1 MLTSAAELVYLL
13 GWEIEEKPDTTPVQ
27 KQLFVQLDDIEQQIY
42 SYLQLNGKQSLDT
55 IALEC
60 KLPVYKISSVLLN
73 MEMKGVMRPLPGKL
87 FEAI

>member
-13 GWEIEEKPDTTPVQ
+13 GWELEEKEKKTTIQ
-27 KQLFVQLDDIEQQIY
+27 KQLFVELDETEQAIY
-42 SYLQLNGKQSLDT
+42 SYLQLNGKQLLDT

-60 KLPVYKISSVLLN
+60 NLPIFRTSSTLFN
-73 MEMKGVMRPLPGKL
+73 MEMKSVIRPLPGKL